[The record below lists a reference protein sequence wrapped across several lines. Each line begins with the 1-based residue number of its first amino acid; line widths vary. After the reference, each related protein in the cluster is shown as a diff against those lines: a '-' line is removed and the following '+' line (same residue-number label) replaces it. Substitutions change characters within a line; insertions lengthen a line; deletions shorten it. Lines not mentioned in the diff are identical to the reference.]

1 MHKLPRLFNAFSL
14 ILLSALLLACSQ
26 NGSDEKAE
34 QHRSLLLFGTIIDIT
49 LYDVDQTLA
58 DQAFT
63 ELDSDFT
70 RWHQNWSPWTDGELA
85 QLNLKLAAG
94 KSFQVDPELRKL
106 IQTGVHLSAISNNL
120 FNPAIGN
127 LVNLWQFH
135 RSEEADIKP
144 PSPAAIAKVVNAR
157 PVMADLVIDGNT
169 ISSTNPG
176 VQLTLGAYAKGYAI
190 DIALARLRALGIHDA
205 VINAGGDLK
214 VIGKHGRRDWRVGIR
229 HPRRPVML
237 GWVDARPEEGVFTS
251 GDYERFY
258 MYKGKRMH
266 HIIDPRTGYPSI
278 GLTSVTVI
286 DNDASLADAAATS
299 LMVAGPEHW
308 YATAKA
314 MGIKYAMVVEDN
326 GHIDLNPAM
335 AKRVHF
341 TTDQSANISLSQ
353 PL

>member
-1 MHKLPRLFNAFSL
+1 MMHTIRMIFALA
-14 ILLSALLLACSQ
+14 LSCCLLACSQ
-26 NGSDEKAE
+26 NNDSDKPE
-34 QHRSLLLFGTIIDIT
+34 QQRDLLLFGTIINIT
-49 LYDVDQTLA
+49 LYDVDATQA
-58 DQAFT
+58 DRAFRL
-63 ELDSDFT
+63 LDSDFS
-70 RWHQNWSPWTDGELA
+70 RWHQNWSPWTNGELA

-94 KSFQVDPELRKL
+94 KSFKVDPELRDL

-135 RSEEADIKP
+135 RADEADIKP
-144 PSPAAIAKVVNAR
+144 PDPAVIAKVVNAR
-157 PVMADLVIDGNT
+157 PSMADLVIQGNT
-169 ISSTNPG
+169 ISSTNPA

-190 DIALARLRALGIHDA
+190 EIALARLRAMGIHDA

-214 VIGKHGRRDWRVGIR
+214 VIGKHGQRDWRVGIR
-229 HPRRPVML
+229 HPRQPGTL
-237 GWVDARPEEGVFTS
+237 GWIDARPGEGIFTS

-266 HIIDPRTGYPSI
+266 HILDPRTGYPSV

-286 DNDASLADAAATS
+286 DPNASLADAAATA
-299 LMVAGPEHW
+299 MMIAGPEHW

-314 MGIKYAMVVEDN
+314 MGIKYAMVVEEN
-326 GHIDLNPAM
+326 GHIQLNPAM
-335 AKRVHF
+335 AIRVHF
-341 TTDQSANISLSQ
+341 NTDQSASISLSQ

>member
-1 MHKLPRLFNAFSL
+1 MMRTLRLVFPLAL
-14 ILLSALLLACSQ
+14 ICSLLACSQ
-26 NGSDEKAE
+26 NNGSNTPE
-34 QHRSLLLFGTIIDIT
+34 QQRNLLLFGTIINIT
-49 LYDVDQTLA
+49 LYGVDETHA
-58 DQAFT
+58 DQAFKL
-63 ELDSDFT
+63 LDSDFT

-94 KSFQVDPELRKL
+94 KSFKVDPELRDL

-135 RSEEADIKP
+135 RADEADIKP
-144 PSPAAIAKVVNAR
+144 PSPAAIAKVINAK
-157 PVMADLVIDGNT
+157 PSMADLMIQGNT
-169 ISSTNPG
+169 ISSTNPA

-190 DIALARLRALGIHDA
+190 EIALARLRAMGIQDA

-214 VIGKHGRRDWRVGIR
+214 VIGKHGKRDWRVGIR
-229 HPRRPVML
+229 HPRQPGTL
-237 GWVDARPEEGVFTS
+237 GWINARPEEGIFTS

-266 HIIDPRTGYPSI
+266 HILDPRTGYPSI

-286 DNDASLADAAATS
+286 DNNASLADAAATAM
-299 LMVAGPEHW
+299 MVAGPEHW

-314 MGIKYAMVVEDN
+314 MGIKYAMVVEEN
-326 GHIDLNPAM
+326 GHIELNPAM

-341 TTDQSANISLSQ
+341 NTDQSANISLSQ